1 VAETSILDE
10 KSRKELARVR
20 KKGFIRQRVEGSWA
34 KESNGRFK
42 SWMENVVNEASDF
55 VKWFE
60 NA

>member
-42 SWMENVVNEASDF
+42 SWMENVVNEATL
-55 VKWFE
+55 
-60 NA
+60 